1 MKPRYRTRPSVEL
14 LEDRWTPSLTIVTD
28 TFGNLNI
35 LGTPDPDPANPGQTL
50 PITINE
56 NAQNMYQVFE
66 GTNEVGGPA
75 AVFFASNA
83 LNVNFSQ
90 SALNDSVTVVLNTN
104 SVNGNVSINTGAGAD
119 SASITGPGSVGGNVT
134 MTGVTGIPTAAFN
147 GAPVAVVNT
156 LDTVNIG
163 GSFTLNSAQK
173 SFPLSFQM
181 PTTSIGGNFAI
192 QEGNGSAN
200 ILFFA
205 GNTIG
210 GNVTIS
216 LGNGAFNNTLLNAT
230 IGGSVTY
237 TGGSG
242 VDTVT
247 LIGTVGRSV
256 YLNLGSNLGP
266 LSALAN
272 NGFTENAGS
281 TIGGSLTV
289 IGGVGGNTVTVDG
302 LVAGSAYFNLNS
314 AGTAGSS
321 LTFTGFIGGPITY
334 IGGAGPDTVLFNGTT
349 GHSTANF
356 QLGAGSDTF
365 TLGMNT
371 NLSLLYIDFG
381 LDAPGTPP
389 DTFVNNAGA
398 TQPRLILRNLA

>member
-1 MKPRYRTRPSVEL
+1 MKSRNRTRLNVEL
-14 LEDRWTPSLTIVTD
+14 LEDRLTPSLTIATD
-28 TFGNLNI
+28 AFGNLTI
-35 LGTPDPDPANPGQTL
+35 AGTPDPDPANPGQTL

-56 NAQNMYQVFE
+56 SAQNMYQIFE
-66 GTNEVGGPA
+66 GTNQVGGPA
-75 AVFFASNA
+75 AVFFAPNG
-83 LNVNFSQ
+83 LNVNFAQ
-90 SALNDSVTVVLNTN
+90 SSLNDSVTVVLNGNT
-104 SVNGNVSINTGAGAD
+104 VNGNVSINTGAGAD

-147 GAPVAVVNT
+147 GAAVAVVNT

-163 GSFTLNSAQK
+163 GSFTLNSASK

-181 PTTSIGGNFAI
+181 PTTSIGGNFTI

-205 GNTIG
+205 GNSIG
-210 GNVTIS
+210 GNLTIG

-256 YLNLGSNLGP
+256 TLNLGSNLGP
-266 LSALAN
+266 MSALAN
-272 NGFTENAGS
+272 NGFTENPGS
-281 TIGGSLTV
+281 V
-289 IGGVGGNTVTVDG
+289 IGGNLSVLGGIGGNAVTVSG

-321 LTFTGFIGGPITY
+321 LTFDGFINGPVTY
-334 IGGAGPDTVLFNGTT
+334 IGGAAVDTILFQGMTNN
-349 GHSTANF
+349 SAANF
-356 QLGAGSDTF
+356 QLGAGADVF
-365 TLGMNT
+365 TLGPNT
-371 NLSLLYIDFG
+371 NLTSLFIDFG
-381 LDAPGTPP
+381 PGV
-389 DTFVNNAGA
+389 DMFNNLSGA
-398 TQPRLILRNLA
+398 SQPRLILRNLP